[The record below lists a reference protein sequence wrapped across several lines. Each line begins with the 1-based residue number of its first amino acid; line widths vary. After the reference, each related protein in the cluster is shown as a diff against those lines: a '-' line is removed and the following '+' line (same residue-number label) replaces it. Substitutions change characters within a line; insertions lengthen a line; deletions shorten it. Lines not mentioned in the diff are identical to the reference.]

1 MNIATALRP
10 LLSVDGLVA
19 IVVMTQDGLPVEMIG
34 HGLRAN
40 VLAAEMTS
48 VAEVGRKC
56 FTTLGMGR
64 PVSLQVNLEKYRAIL
79 YSFENHYL
87 AVILKPNG
95 SADAILQTISS
106 SGEQIRSALGGHV

>member
-10 LLSVDGLVA
+10 LLSTDGLIA
-19 IVVMTQDGLPVEMIG
+19 IVVMTKDGLPVEMIG

-48 VAEVGRKC
+48 VAEVSRKC
-56 FTTLGMGR
+56 FTALGMGR

-87 AVILKPNG
+87 AVILKPT
-95 SADAILQTISS
+95 SSTDTIMQTIASNREDIS
-106 SGEQIRSALGGHV
+106 SALGGHV